1 MGPTHGLRS
10 ASAGRRW
17 TGMGLLLA
25 LGMGSGTARAA
36 DPADHARIR
45 YLWAS
50 GRPEEAAAESAAL
63 LRASPEDPEL
73 VVLHV
78 LARSALG
85 EGPYLV
91 DAVGEGAPP
100 TAALARA
107 VAWLEGVADASAHC
121 LELDALL
128 SEPPQVAVQ
137 GALSPVWDRL
147 DAVCPELQST
157 QQALRRQLEDAP
169 EALRAQ
175 LPRAD
180 ASWGQAVQE
189 WAQADPPDLTRAGNP
204 WAEGVEGAGVVRAQ
218 VALRAAADR
227 ALASDEP
234 ARLWWAREVVLWQG
248 GATDAY
254 DRRLAELS
262 PGLAPVQWETDGRAR
277 WQVVTPRTPASVR
290 YQLEEVAGLRAP
302 DRRLRALRDLG
313 PLLLPSGPTRARWWA
328 LVAACHEQLGHPRR
342 SVLAHEHAWKAQP
355 DQLDRA
361 NAFAWAA
368 ATHRIRMDEALVAI
382 DSALASPMPYR
393 ADRGGP
399 EADRA
404 HRWNG
409 GHSVGAALDTRGWL
423 RFQLGDLA
431 GARADLDRALMLY
444 RSPSATVH
452 FHAAIVAHADGAEEV
467 ALFHVKRGFAV
478 LSPTLDAPELVARA
492 RELAETLYDARRW
505 HPGGMDAWLASVVL
519 PEASPSGGP
528 MVDLDAVAER
538 LGAEPPGLPVEGG
551 PAPELLMSVAGT
563 PTFLHEVEGWKV
575 VELWAAWCMNCHLQM
590 GALQALHA
598 EWMELGIPASVVVVS
613 VEDMERA
620 EWPDALVGTPGEGW
634 VIGWGG
640 TGVMDQLGAS
650 GLPATLVVDPHGR
663 VVETRLGWEGDLQW
677 LRETLAEAG
686 VWPAD
691 AAPAGD

>member
-1 MGPTHGLRS
+1 MGLLHGLRS
-10 ASAGRRW
+10 APSRRRLAGL
-17 TGMGLLLA
+17 GLLLA
-25 LGMGSGTARAA
+25 LGMGSGPARAA
-36 DPADHARIR
+36 DPADRARIR

-50 GRPEEAAAESAAL
+50 GRSEEAAAESAVL

-78 LARSALG
+78 MARSALG
-85 EGPYLV
+85 EGPYLAG
-91 DAVGEGAPP
+91 AVGEGAPP
-100 TAALARA
+100 AAALARA
-107 VAWLEGVADASAHC
+107 VALIEGVADVSQHC

-128 SEPPQVAVQ
+128 SAAQLAAVQ

-157 QQALRRQLEDAP
+157 QQDLRRQLDDSP

-175 LPRAD
+175 LPHAD
-180 ASWGQAVQE
+180 ASWGQAVQV
-189 WAQADPPDLTRAGNP
+189 WAQTEPPDLTRAGNP
-204 WAEGVEGAGVVRAQ
+204 WAEGANGAGLVRAQ

-227 ALASDEP
+227 ALASDDP
-234 ARLWWAREVVLWQG
+234 VRQWWAREVVGWQEEAT
-248 GATDAY
+248 GADG
-254 DRRLAELS
+254 RRRPEPSRKPAS
-262 PGLAPVQWETDGRAR
+262 VQWETDGVAR
-277 WQVVTPRTPASVR
+277 WQVAAPNTPASVR
-290 YQLEEVAGLRAP
+290 YQLEEAAGLHAP
-302 DRRLRALRDLG
+302 DRRLRALRELE

-342 SVLAHEHAWKAQP
+342 VVLAHEHAWQAQP
-355 DQLDRA
+355 ELDRA

-368 ATHRIRMDEALVAI
+368 ATHRVRMDEALVAI
-382 DSALASPMPYR
+382 DTALASPMPYR

-404 HRWNG
+404 HRWNR

-423 RFQLGDLA
+423 RFQLGDRA

-467 ALFHVKRGFAV
+467 ALFHVQRGFAV
-478 LSPTLDAPELVARA
+478 LNPTLDEPELVARA
-492 RELAETLYDARRW
+492 RELAETLYDTRRW
-505 HPGGMDAWLASVVL
+505 HPGGMEAWLASV
-519 PEASPSGGP
+519 PPSETSPPGGP
-528 MVDLDAVAER
+528 VVDLDAVAER

-551 PAPELLMSVAGT
+551 PVPELLMSVAGT
-563 PTFLHEVEGWKV
+563 PTFLREVEGWKV

-590 GALQALHA
+590 GALQALHT
-598 EWMELGIPASVVVVS
+598 EWMGLGVPASVVVVS

-620 EWPDALVGTPGEGW
+620 QWPDTLVGTPGEGW
-634 VIGWGG
+634 IIGWGG
-640 TGVMDQLGAS
+640 PGVMDQLGAS
-650 GLPATLVVDPHGR
+650 GLPATLLVDPTGR

-677 LRETLAEAG
+677 IRDTLAEAG
-686 VWPAD
+686 VWPSD
-691 AAPAGD
+691 AGPAGD